1 MREIENGLTNRGM
14 MRTVARLQAQGGLN
28 QKRLSWLDDSLQ
40 TAETGDILYFVG
52 CVPFADVL
60 LADRIDNGILSVPR
74 AAIRLLNLVGTRPVV
89 LPNEVCCG
97 LDAYLGGD
105 MDTARSLARLNVEM
119 FRAVGAKR
127 ILTSCAGGAWM
138 LRHYSALGLDHGCE
152 VLHVAEFLAQ
162 RLDGVRL
169 PAGTALWPSS
179 VSVPDGATER
189 FDLSRL
195 SKVAGPG
202 VVELAKG
209 DAAWAGCEA
218 DGWLARD
225 ADARERIDHLIEQA
239 SAAGCERILTLSPRA
254 LMSLRF
260 VLRPDSWVKSGIE
273 VEDLGVFI
281 AGLIEAS
288 SK

>member
-40 TAETGDILYFVG
+40 TAETGDVVYFVG

-105 MDTARSLARLNVEM
+105 MDTARSLARLGLDAYLGGDMDTARSLARLNVEM

-138 LRHYSALGLDHGCE
+138 LRHYSALGHDHGCE

-162 RLDGVRL
+162 RLDGIRL

-179 VSVPDGATER
+179 VSVRDVTGLRSALIFR
-189 FDLSRL
+189 GSARLQGRAWLSSRR
-195 SKVAGPG
+195 VMRPG
-202 VVELAKG
+202 R
-209 DAAWAGCEA
+209 AA
-218 DGWLARD
+218 
-225 ADARERIDHLIEQA
+225 
-239 SAAGCERILTLSPRA
+239 
-254 LMSLRF
+254 
-260 VLRPDSWVKSGIE
+260 RPM
-273 VEDLGVFI
+273 
-281 AGLIEAS
+281 AGLRGMQTQGSELTT
-288 SK
+288 